1 MSKSCSTKKIA
12 QYDRWA
18 TSVDRNHQQQ
28 YAAWLRK
35 INWSWYVTLTF
46 DREVGS
52 MQASALL
59 ELYLRDL
66 EIRSRNTLSCLIV
79 KEQKHYSGLG
89 TPAGRVHFH
98 VLVSTTADLTAKDF
112 VDQWGKPQYGGER
125 TSGPSAL
132 VRPYDAAIS
141 ATYYLFKTLYE
152 SPDNW
157 ELRREKLLGP
167 IRPASWHT
175 SAEIRSAIR
184 RQKARSREARRR
196 DAVRKLAELRGGVE
210 AATQPVP

>member
-1 MSKSCSTKKIA
+1 MSKSCNMKIT

-18 TSVDRNHQQQ
+18 TSVDRYHQQQ
-28 YAAWLRK
+28 CADWFREFK
-35 INWSWYVTLTF
+35 WSWDLTLTL

-52 MQASALL
+52 MQSSDFL
-59 ELYLRDL
+59 ERYFRDL
-66 EIRSRNTLSCLIV
+66 EILSRDTLSCLIV

-89 TPAGRVHFH
+89 KPAGRVHFH

-112 VDQWGKPQYGGER
+112 VDHWEKPQYGGER

-157 ELRREKLLGP
+157 ELRREKLVSP
-167 IRPASWHT
+167 TRPSSWHT

-196 DAVRKLAELRGGVE
+196 DYSRKGVE
-210 AATQPVP
+210 RACGVETQSELVS